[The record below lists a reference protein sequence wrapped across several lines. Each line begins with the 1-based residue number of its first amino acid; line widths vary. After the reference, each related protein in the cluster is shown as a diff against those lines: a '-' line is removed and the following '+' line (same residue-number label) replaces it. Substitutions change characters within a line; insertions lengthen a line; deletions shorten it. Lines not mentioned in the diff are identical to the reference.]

1 MPITDPTWIFFVT
14 LGVILLAPLVME
26 RLRIPSIVGMIFAGI
41 LIGPNGFDVLEY
53 DSSFELFGKVGLY
66 YIMFLAS
73 LEMNLQNVKKNRGQA
88 LSFGLITFIIPVAL
102 GLVANSL
109 LPGYTFMAALLM
121 AAMYAS
127 HTLISYPIVM
137 RFGLSKLRSVNI
149 AVGGTIIADTLT
161 LLILAVIGGFSK
173 GEMTGMTGLML
184 MLKLLAISL
193 AIIIVFPRLARWFF
207 RRHDDGIVQFIF
219 VLVLVFL
226 GAGLMQFVGMEGILG
241 AFLVGIVLNKTIP
254 TSSPLMAHIE
264 FVGNALFI
272 RYFLIGVGMIIN
284 LRAFFTSMNGLYV
297 AIVMIAVATLGKW
310 LAAFAAQKLYD
321 FSAHGRRLVFGLT
334 SSRAAATLAI
344 VLVGAKIKNPDGTP
358 LFDADVVNA
367 TMVLILFSCVLST
380 FVTERSAKKLM
391 KKYALTEDD
400 DTQKKHTHVLL
411 SIQYDEDVA
420 DLTHVAL
427 MLRKSRSDDR
437 ISAIS
442 VVATED
448 PELRQNA
455 QKRLQMASKIAAEAN
470 VEIYTQCRLS
480 VNPVT
485 GISYCAKEID
495 ATDILIGLHHKTKIT
510 DYKFL
515 GKFATDLI
523 NTVRQQVV
531 IYRSVMPLN
540 IIRRIHVVVPRG
552 AEFEPGFLIW
562 ARRVATLVKELSC
575 RLDVYGTPS
584 LHDTLK
590 NVWKDKNFEAEYIDF
605 TPYDD
610 FQPIANRMRQD
621 HLLIV
626 IAARQGMPS
635 AQQNYLSQLPE
646 QIERYCSARSLMI
659 VYPTN

>member
-1 MPITDPTWIFFVT
+1 MPISDPTWIFFVT
-14 LGVILLAPLVME
+14 LGVILLAPMLME

-53 DSSFELFGKVGLY
+53 DDSFELFVKGGLY

-88 LSFGLITFIIPVAL
+88 LSFGLITFAIPVAM
-102 GLVANSL
+102 GLVANCM

-149 AVGGTIIADTLT
+149 AVGGTIVADTLT

-173 GEMTGMTGLML
+173 GEMTWMVGLML
-184 MLKLLAISL
+184 MLKLIGISV
-193 AIIIVFPRLARWFF
+193 AIIFFFPRIARWFF
-207 RRHDDGIVQFIF
+207 RRYDDGIVQFIF

-241 AFLVGIVLNKTIP
+241 AFLVGIVLNKAIP

-272 RYFLIGVGMIIN
+272 PYFLIGVGMIID
-284 LRAFFTSMNGLYV
+284 LRAFFTTTTGLYIAV
-297 AIVMIAVATLGKW
+297 VMVVVATLGKW
-310 LAAFAAQKLYD
+310 IAAWTAQKLYD
-321 FSAHGRRLVFGLT
+321 FSPHGRRLVFGLT

-358 LFDADVVNA
+358 LFDTDVVNA
-367 TMVLILFSCVLST
+367 TMVLILFSCIIST
-380 FVTERSAKKLM
+380 FVTERSAKRLM
-391 KKYALTEDD
+391 KKYALTKEED
-400 DTQKKHTHVLL
+400 TESKHAHLLL
-411 SIQYDEDVA
+411 SVQYDEDA
-420 DLTHVAL
+420 AELTHLAL
-427 MLRKSRSDDR
+427 MLRKLRSDDS
-437 ISAIS
+437 ISAVS
-442 VVATED
+442 VVTTEE
-448 PELRQNA
+448 PELRQEA
-455 QKRLQMASKIAAEAN
+455 QKRLEMASKIAAEAN
-470 VEIYTQCRLS
+470 MEIHMQCRLS

-485 GISYCAKEID
+485 GISYCAKELD
-495 ATDILIGLHHKTKIT
+495 ATDILIGLHHKTKNT
-510 DYKFL
+510 DFKFL

-523 NTVRQQVV
+523 GKVQQQVV
-531 IYRSVMPLN
+531 IYRAVMPLN
-540 IIRRIHVVVPRG
+540 VIRKIHLVVPTG
-552 AEFEPGFLIW
+552 AEFEPGFRLW
-562 ARRVATLVKELSC
+562 ARRVAILVKQLSC
-575 RLDVYGTPS
+575 RLVVYGSPS
-584 LHDTLK
+584 SLQTIQDI
-590 NVWKDKNFEAEYIDF
+590 WKGKNFETEYVDF
-605 TPYDD
+605 TPYDN
-610 FQPIANRMRQD
+610 FQPVANRMRQD
-621 HLLIV
+621 HLLVV

-659 VYPTN
+659 VYPKN